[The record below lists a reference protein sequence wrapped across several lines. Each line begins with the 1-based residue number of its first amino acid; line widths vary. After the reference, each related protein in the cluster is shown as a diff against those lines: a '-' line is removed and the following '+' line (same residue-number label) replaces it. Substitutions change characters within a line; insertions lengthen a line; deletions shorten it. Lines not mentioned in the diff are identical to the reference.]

1 MKNTMPCFHTWNLL
15 SFGLRQ
21 SLHES
26 PDGLEYGVIATKDG
40 RSVEGGI
47 VVQLRAP
54 ACLGSCVVLSPYSPR
69 EASPKFRKYPFLQDV
84 F

>member
-1 MKNTMPCFHTWNLL
+1 MLPHLEFVEFRVAPEPT
-15 SFGLRQ
+15 RI
-21 SLHES
+21 

-40 RSVEGGI
+40 RSVEVGI